1 MNTNVDPAELEKF
14 SELAHRWWDPQSEF
28 RPLHEINPLR
38 LDHIDR
44 IAALQGKK
52 VLDVGCGGGIL
63 AEAMAARGAQVTGID
78 LADKPLKVAQLH
90 LLESGQQVNYR
101 QIAVE
106 VLADEAP
113 ASFDVVTCM
122 EMLEH
127 VPDPAAVVHAC
138 AALLKPGGHA
148 FFATLNRNPKSYLF
162 AIIGAEYVL
171 NMLPRGTHDYE
182 RFIKPSE
189 LSSSCRS
196 AGLETINLIGMTYNP
211 FTKVYALEADTDVN
225 YILSTRKPAQS

>member
-14 SELAHRWWDPQSEF
+14 SALAHRWWDPESEF

-38 LDHIDR
+38 LNYIDG
-44 IAALQGKK
+44 IAALQGKN

-63 AEAMAARGAQVTGID
+63 AEAMAARGARVTGID
-78 LADKPLKVAQLH
+78 LADKPLKIAQLH
-90 LLESGQQVNYR
+90 LLESKLDVVYR
-101 QIAVE
+101 NIAVE
-106 VLADEAP
+106 TLAQEAP
-113 ASFDVVTCM
+113 QSFDVVTCM

-127 VPDPAAVVHAC
+127 VPDPASAVRAC

-148 FFATLNRNPKSYLF
+148 FFATLNRNLKSYLF

-171 NMLPRGTHDYE
+171 NLLPRGTHDYA

-189 LSSSCRS
+189 LSATCRS
-196 AGLETINLIGMTYNP
+196 AGLEINAITGMTYNP
-211 FTKVYALEADTDVN
+211 FSKIYALEADSSVN
-225 YILSTRKPAQS
+225 YILCARAPRP